1 MPSLKIRRDSKRRVL
16 HTGESVRANGKY
28 QFKYVVN
35 GKAKFLYSWRLTPTD
50 PQPAGKLPCL
60 SLREL
65 EKSINRDLESRLD
78 PSCRNLTVNELVE
91 RYLKTRTGVRESTR
105 IGYNFV
111 RNLLKNEEFGDRKM
125 CEVKTSDAKLFLI
138 KLQSDGR
145 GSSTIKTVRGV
156 LRPAFQMAVDD
167 DLLMKNP
174 FGFEL
179 VGVIY
184 NTEKT
189 RLAITREQMNKF
201 LKFIHD
207 DNIYCKYY
215 EAIYILFHTGMRI
228 SEFCGLTLKDLD
240 LENRIIDINHQVQR
254 SDPAN
259 TTSAPPRP
267 VPVPASCR

>member
-35 GKAKFLYSWRLTPTD
+35 GKAKFLYRWRLTLYSWRLTPTD

-138 KLQSDGR
+138 KLQSDE
-145 GSSTIKTVRGV
+145 SSCSQTV
-156 LRPAFQMAVDD
+156 AVQA
-167 DLLMKNP
+167 
-174 FGFEL
+174 
-179 VGVIY
+179 
-184 NTEKT
+184 
-189 RLAITREQMNKF
+189 RLKQ
-201 LKFIHD
+201 
-207 DNIYCKYY
+207 
-215 EAIYILFHTGMRI
+215 
-228 SEFCGLTLKDLD
+228 
-240 LENRIIDINHQVQR
+240 
-254 SDPAN
+254 
-259 TTSAPPRP
+259 SA
-267 VPVPASCR
+267 VC

>member
-1 MPSLKIRRDSKRRVL
+1 MPSLKIRRDSKHRVL
-16 HTGESVRANGKY
+16 HTGESIRRDGKY
-28 QFKYVVN
+28 QFKYMVN
-35 GKAKFLYSWRLTPTD
+35 GKPKFLYSWRLTPTD
-50 PQPAGKLPCL
+50 PQPAGRLPCL

-65 EKSINRDLESRLD
+65 EKSVDRDLESRLD
-78 PSCRNLTVNELVE
+78 PMRKNLTVMELVE
-91 RYLKTRTGVRESTR
+91 RYLKTRNGVRESTL
-105 IGYNFV
+105 INYNFV
-111 RNLLKNEEFGDRKM
+111 RNLLKKEEFSSRRM
-125 CEVKTSDAKLFLI
+125 CEIRTSDAKLFLI

-145 GSSTIKTVRGV
+145 GSSTIKTVRSV

-201 LKFIHD
+201 IKFIHD

-228 SEFCGLTLKDLD
+228 
-240 LENRIIDINHQVQR
+240 
-254 SDPAN
+254 
-259 TTSAPPRP
+259 
-267 VPVPASCR
+267 

>member
-1 MPSLKIRRDSKRRVL
+1 MPSLKQRRDSKHRVL

-35 GKAKFLYSWRLTPTD
+35 GKPKFLYSWR
-50 PQPAGKLPCL
+50 
-60 SLREL
+60 
-65 EKSINRDLESRLD
+65 NRDLESRLD

-184 NTEKT
+184 NTET
-189 RLAITREQMNKF
+189 
-201 LKFIHD
+201 
-207 DNIYCKYY
+207 
-215 EAIYILFHTGMRI
+215 
-228 SEFCGLTLKDLD
+228 TLKKQDSPSP
-240 LENRIIDINHQVQR
+240 ESR
-254 SDPAN
+254 
-259 TTSAPPRP
+259 
-267 VPVPASCR
+267 